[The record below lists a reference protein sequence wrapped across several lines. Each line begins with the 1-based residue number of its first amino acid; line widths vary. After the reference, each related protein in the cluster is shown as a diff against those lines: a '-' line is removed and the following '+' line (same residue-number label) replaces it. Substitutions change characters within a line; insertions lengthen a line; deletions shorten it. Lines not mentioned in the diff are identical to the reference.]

1 MGSPQVIDV
10 ELLLTP
16 VSPDAPSGSNL
27 RDDVSPTSPY
37 FRMKDTR
44 NAARAAERRADTDG
58 QGDALLPEWRAIREM
73 APKIIAER
81 SKDLEVTAWLIEAL
95 VRSEGFAGLR
105 DGFRLARRLVET
117 YWDTLFSLEDEEGIP
132 TKVAPLTGLNGQDA
146 DGTLIQ
152 PIRKVALTKHLGD
165 GALAAYHYEQALAFS
180 QITDPEIRARREQS
194 GVVTLERFNAAVNV
208 SGGPF
213 YIGLIAD
220 IAESIVELDAL
231 ARVLDERAGQA
242 SPPTSTI
249 RNALSSVLESVRHF
263 SRELVAREN
272 QLAEHAAASAAPA
285 NNGSGGGTE
294 GVMASAGAIRNRED
308 ALHILLLVADYFRK
322 YEPHSPICTTL
333 EETVRRARLPFQELL
348 AELLPDRTVWR
359 TALAIAGIK
368 APEDS

>member
-165 GALAAYHYEQALAFS
+165 GALA
-180 QITDPEIRARREQS
+180 
-194 GVVTLERFNAAVNV
+194 
-208 SGGPF
+208 
-213 YIGLIAD
+213 GLSLRTGLSVFAD
-220 IAESIVELDAL
+220 
-231 ARVLDERAGQA
+231 
-242 SPPTSTI
+242 
-249 RNALSSVLESVRHF
+249 H
-263 SRELVAREN
+263 
-272 QLAEHAAASAAPA
+272 
-285 NNGSGGGTE
+285 GSG
-294 GVMASAGAIRNRED
+294 D
-308 ALHILLLVADYFRK
+308 L
-322 YEPHSPICTTL
+322 
-333 EETVRRARLPFQELL
+333 RAQR
-348 AELLPDRTVWR
+348 AEW
-359 TALAIAGIK
+359 GC
-368 APEDS
+368 DSRAF